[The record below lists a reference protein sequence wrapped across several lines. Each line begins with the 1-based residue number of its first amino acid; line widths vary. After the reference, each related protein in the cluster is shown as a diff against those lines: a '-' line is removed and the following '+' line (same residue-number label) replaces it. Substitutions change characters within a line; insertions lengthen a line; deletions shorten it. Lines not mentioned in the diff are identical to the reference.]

1 MFPTKMSRIQ
11 ISPPIVTIEFIKKK
25 KNDDMLIIS

>member
-11 ISPPIVTIEFIKKK
+11 ISPPIVTIEFIKEKK
-25 KNDDMLIIS
+25 KMMTC